1 MYFPA
6 NLKKKLK
13 GLSFHCRKCVD
24 QKYLW
29 HSRTLKEVSKFI
41 IKDGFFIRF
50 LIIVISNL
58 EKWKRQKLKNQ
69 PNQPFLQTEFIF
81 CKSDFAHII
90 MHFHE
95 TKYQIFVEFKILA
108 IKRSFPFNFP
118 KIVVDGQ
125 KNFKLLP
132 DISFDNGFPK
142 IVLSSLVP
150 VLFIKLI

>member
-6 NLKKKLK
+6 NSKKKNLK

-29 HSRTLKEVSKFI
+29 HSRTLKELSKFI

-95 TKYQIFVEFKILA
+95 TKYHIFVEFKIVA

-118 KIVVDGQ
+118 KIVEDGQ
-125 KNFKLLP
+125 KTSNFYQTYLLIADFQKLYYR
-132 DISFDNGFPK
+132 
-142 IVLSSLVP
+142 V
-150 VLFIKLI
+150 